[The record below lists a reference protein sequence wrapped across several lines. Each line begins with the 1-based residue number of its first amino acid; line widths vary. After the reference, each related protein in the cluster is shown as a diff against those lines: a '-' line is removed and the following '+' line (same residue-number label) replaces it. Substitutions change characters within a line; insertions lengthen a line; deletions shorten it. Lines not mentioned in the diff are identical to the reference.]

1 MSKQEYSNEEIVRAF
16 KSYVTKVVKN
26 AVIDYA
32 RKVKSQKYR
41 EILFSE
47 CVDERVSLSDSDSG
61 TLFSVSDDIVSI
73 DIKLELNNFASK
85 LNKQDKLILEL
96 CIQKK
101 TNQQIAKIL
110 NLTEKTI
117 RNKKSLLKKKLKERL
132 NK

>member
-1 MSKQEYSNEEIVRAF
+1 MSKQEYSSEEIVRAF
-16 KSYVTKVVKN
+16 KFYVSKVVKN
-26 AVIDYA
+26 AAIDYA

-41 EILFSE
+41 EILFSD

-61 TLFSVSDDIVSI
+61 TLFSVSNDIVSI
-73 DIKLELNNFASK
+73 DIKLELHNFASK

-96 CIQKK
+96 CMQKK

-110 NLTEKTI
+110 NLNEKTI